1 MTFAAVLPRPA
12 REGFARAL
20 RADRVFAARDDVARR
35 DYELR
40 AAGSEPGLREVP
52 RMPPSTGEGGS

>member
-1 MTFAAVLPRPA
+1 MKGLMTFATLLPRRA
-12 REGFARAL
+12 RDGLARAMK
-20 RADRVFAARDDVARR
+20 ADPVFTNRDDAARR

-52 RMPPSTGEGGS
+52 EPDE